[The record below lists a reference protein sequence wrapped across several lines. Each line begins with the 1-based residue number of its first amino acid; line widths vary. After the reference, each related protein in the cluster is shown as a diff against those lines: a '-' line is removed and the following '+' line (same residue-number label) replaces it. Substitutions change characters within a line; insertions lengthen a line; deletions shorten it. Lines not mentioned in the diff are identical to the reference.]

1 MGMRITPATVKVLQA
16 LLHAPAD
23 PHYGYALMR
32 TTRLKSGSL
41 YPILERLEH
50 AGWVDS
56 QWEKSNEQHEGRPP
70 RRYYQLTGLGQ
81 EHAARAVGEF
91 LAQFGVTDTASNP
104 RPAWQAGS

>member
-1 MGMRITPATVKVLQA
+1 MRITPATIKVLQA
-16 LLHAPAD
+16 LMNAPVA

-32 TTRLKSGSL
+32 VTGLKSGSL

-50 AGWVDS
+50 AGWVAS
-56 QWEKSNEQHEGRPP
+56 RWEEVNEQHEGRPP

-91 LAQFGVTDTASNP
+91 LTQFGVKVTLGRP